1 MYSEKSLW
9 YRVKGRLKNI
19 EKDMGEWC
27 TVLFVDDQVFGIG
40 SCVVVGNKNVSSI
53 RRRIEA
59 RRWNF
64 HLTVT
69 HGCFAD
75 QNAG

>member
-1 MYSEKSLW
+1 M
-9 YRVKGRLKNI
+9 KGRLKNI
-19 EKDMGEWC
+19 EKDMSEWC
-27 TVLFVDDQVFGIG
+27 TVLFVGNQVVGIG
-40 SCVVVGNKNVSSI
+40 SGVVVGDKNVSSI
-53 RRRIEA
+53 RRRIVA
-59 RRWNF
+59 GRWNF